1 MFWLTGPMGRELV
14 ANDCLGKCEWSRTDL
29 SIEQRA
35 VFGCGACGSEWTHD
49 QSWTPRNAD
58 GEINPEV
65 TAERAAHPVPSSPW

>member
-1 MFWLTGPMGRELV
+1 MGRELV

-35 VFGCGACGSEWTHD
+35 VFACGACGSEWTHD

-65 TAERAAHPVPSSPW
+65 GAERAAHPVPSSPW